1 MHLPQTAEYALR
13 AMTYIANLREGE
25 SVRARDLGR
34 AIAVPGPYL
43 SKLLRR
49 MVVAKLLTSR
59 KGHGGGFV
67 LAQPPTF
74 IRFLDIL
81 TASDYDIN
89 PKHCAFGWGSCNPHN
104 PCPMHPTWT
113 KLNDSLC
120 TWAATTTLAD
130 VLLANGLP
138 SPADVLAGRQPPA
151 EAMLGRDGPLATT
164 RRGRKPLARNQVAAR
179 AASAPDQP

>member
-13 AMTYIANLREGE
+13 AMTYIANLREGD

-34 AIAVPGPYL
+34 AIGVPAPYL

-49 MVVAKLLTSR
+49 MVVAHLLTSR
-59 KGHGGGFV
+59 KGHGGGFA

-74 IRFLDIL
+74 IRFLDVL
-81 TASDYDIN
+81 SASDYDIN
-89 PKHCAFGWGSCNPHN
+89 PKHCAFGWGSCNPNN

-113 KLNDSLC
+113 KLNDALC

-130 VLLANGLP
+130 VMTGQGLP
-138 SPADVLAGRQPPA
+138 APADVLSGRVPPA
-151 EAMLGRDGPLATT
+151 EAVVGRDGPLATT
-164 RRGRKPLARNQVAAR
+164 RRGRRPLQRGQVDAR
-179 AASAPDQP
+179 AAE